1 MEQINAPSIVS
12 LFDANKQQRQT
23 FIDQVI
29 QSVVDGHNDVRSI
42 HYSLKVMEEITK
54 KIMASP
60 IYKSALM
67 DEMERFEKSFEFKSS
82 RFDRRETGVK
92 YDWKS
97 TCDPVVIDLMNRL
110 ESLESELKERTDFL
124 KTVPKS
130 GLMVTDPE
138 TGETVQIFPPNK
150 TSTETVAVTL
160 K

>member
-1 MEQINAPSIVS
+1 MEQNVPTIVS

-23 FIDQVI
+23 IIDNIV
-29 QSVVDGHNDVRSI
+29 QSVVDGIVDVRSV

-54 KIMASP
+54 KIMASSE
-60 IYKSALM
+60 YKSALM
-67 DEMERFEKSFEFKSS
+67 DEMSKWEKSFEFKSS

-97 TCDPVVIDLMNRL
+97 TCDPQAIRLINEID
-110 ESLESELKERTDFL
+110 SLEIELKQRTDFL

-130 GLMVTDPE
+130 GLLITDPE